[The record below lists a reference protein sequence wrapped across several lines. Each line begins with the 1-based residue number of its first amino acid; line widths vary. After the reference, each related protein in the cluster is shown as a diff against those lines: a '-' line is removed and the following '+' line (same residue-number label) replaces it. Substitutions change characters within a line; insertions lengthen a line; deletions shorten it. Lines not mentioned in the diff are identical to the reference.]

1 MYGLA
6 LIFYI
11 NEEKRHKL
19 NKNKAQSDLVK
30 VGSSFN
36 KTGKQTYCFPTI
48 YDVYSVNGIKKH
60 YPWCMGFVQKRLENL
75 ASLST
80 DLGLE
85 KPKKVQYQAITSYD
99 VFADCQASL
108 HHEQSSETGLEKLG
122 VAFGF
127 GASILIVCLSVFVVF

>member
-1 MYGLA
+1 VY
-6 LIFYI
+6 
-11 NEEKRHKL
+11 
-19 NKNKAQSDLVK
+19 KNKAQSDLVK

-36 KTGKQTYCFPTI
+36 KTGKQTYCFPTS
-48 YDVYSVNGIKKH
+48 YDVYSVYQTEKH
-60 YPWCMGFVQKRLENL
+60 YLWGMGFVQKRLENL
-75 ASLST
+75 ASLLT

-108 HHEQSSETGLEKLG
+108 HHRSGSETGLEKLG

-127 GASILIVCLSVFVVF
+127 GASILIVCFSIFVVF